1 MRFERQVVIRNP
13 YTTKLSI
20 TAIGLKLLFMFA
32 PVLKDIS
39 KGWTLIIIM
48 ITASSIYALRH
59 YKEESE
65 KETVE
70 NE

>member
-1 MRFERQVVIRNP
+1 
-13 YTTKLSI
+13 
-20 TAIGLKLLFMFA
+20 
-32 PVLKDIS
+32 
-39 KGWTLIIIM
+39 M